1 MVDASEF
8 AETWLCFALSALELL
23 VLFYGWRVNKVTWEP
38 LWILFM
44 ECFSYGSAVA
54 VPDAPFRTLVL
65 ANGRELPWMRFMGWL
80 LTCPVLLMGLISL
93 GTLAGKGSSVRMVPI
108 LVANMVMILLGI
120 TAAGIDEPGPQR
132 IVFAMA
138 GVFGTCPIL
147 SPPATHPSAPRPT
160 AGGSRSTAP
169 PLHTQSRPVALS
181 S

>member
-1 MVDASEF
+1 MVDASGF
-8 AETWLCFALSALELL
+8 AETWLCFAISAFELL

-138 GVFGTCPIL
+138 GLFGACPIL
-147 SPPATHPSAPRPT
+147 SPLPHTPLPRAPR
-160 AGGSRSTAP
+160 STTP
-169 PLHTQSRPVALS
+169 PLHTQSGPVALS

>member
-8 AETWLCFALSALELL
+8 AETWLCFALSAIELL

-138 GVFGTCPIL
+138 GVFGACPIL
-147 SPPATHPSAPRPT
+147 SPLQHTPLPRAPPPAAHARLL
-160 AGGSRSTAP
+160 
-169 PLHTQSRPVALS
+169 PLHTQSGPVALS